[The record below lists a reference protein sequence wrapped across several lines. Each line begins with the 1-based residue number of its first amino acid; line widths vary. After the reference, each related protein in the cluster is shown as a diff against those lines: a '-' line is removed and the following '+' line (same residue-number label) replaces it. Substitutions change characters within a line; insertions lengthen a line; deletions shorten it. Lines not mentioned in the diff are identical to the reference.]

1 MLLATGFACLP
12 VLQGCVGATQVA
24 DDYAYGS
31 GALNQDPWATRP
43 HAPRPVSKPPE
54 PRPIAKAPDPKPEVR
69 PQPVHREP
77 PVHVE
82 APRPEPPPRVVAAPI
97 VETPKPVVEPPK
109 PVVEAPREQPQP
121 QLAGTTRTE
130 ADLRGIQR
138 VESASALLG
147 TPGLQD
153 RAFVAHV
160 LRAAG
165 QDLDVDR
172 NRPYAPA
179 LFEALQRR
187 GLLISAGSAR
197 PGDLIFF
204 NNTADLNSNGRA
216 DDGVTLVGVVE
227 RVDGTRIVLIA
238 QRAGKVRRLAVDA
251 SRPELV
257 RDAHGE
263 VVNTRLVRWPGA
275 EGPLTAGQCLAGF
288 ARP

>member
-1 MLLATGFACLP
+1 MQEPTKP
-12 VLQGCVGATQVA
+12 
-24 DDYAYGS
+24 
-31 GALNQDPWATRP
+31 ALDP
-43 HAPRPVSKPPE
+43 
-54 PRPIAKAPDPKPEVR
+54 
-69 PQPVHREP
+69 
-77 PVHVE
+77 
-82 APRPEPPPRVVAAPI
+82 
-97 VETPKPVVEPPK
+97 
-109 PVVEAPREQPQP
+109 PREQQQP
-121 QLAGTTRTE
+121 LVGTTRTE

-165 QDLDVDR
+165 QDLEVDR

-179 LFEALQRR
+179 LYELLQKR
-187 GLLISAGSAR
+187 GLLVSSGVAL

-204 NNTADLNSNGRA
+204 KNTADLNSNGRP

-227 RVDGTRIVLIA
+227 RIDGSRIVLIA

-257 RDAHGE
+257 RDARGE
-263 VVNTRLVRWPGA
+263 VVNTRLVRWPGS
-275 EGPLTAGQCLAGF
+275 EGPLTAGQCLSGF